1 MLDIDEINKII
12 HSPKSNVD
20 SLKGFEIISEA
31 LVYKIINIFGKNSLL
46 TILYQVGAGPAETIS
61 NRLKEKYVGQKFTI
75 IDAFALLVKEL
86 NGFYSIKIREIK
98 EDDKIMRIIIE
109 NHCFL
114 RQPIN
119 NRPKLEHG
127 KTLCRINKGY
137 FEVGLKK
144 LLEDQVSRIEL
155 NFVEDDKENDVCIEE
170 IVFTKK

>member
-1 MLDIDEINKII
+1 MRSINI
-12 HSPKSNVD
+12 D
-20 SLKGFEIISEA
+20 SLKAFEIISEA

-46 TILYQVGAGPAETIS
+46 TILYQVGAGPAEAIS
-61 NRLKEKYVGQKFTI
+61 DRLKEKYIGQKFKI
-75 IDAFALLVKEL
+75 LDSLVLLVREL
-86 NGFYSIKIREIK
+86 SGFYSIKIREIK
-98 EDDKIMRIIIE
+98 EEDKIIRIIIE

-137 FEVGLKK
+137 FEIGLKN

-155 NFVEDDKENDVCIEE
+155 NFVEDDKDNDVCIEE
-170 IVFTKK
+170 IVFYKK